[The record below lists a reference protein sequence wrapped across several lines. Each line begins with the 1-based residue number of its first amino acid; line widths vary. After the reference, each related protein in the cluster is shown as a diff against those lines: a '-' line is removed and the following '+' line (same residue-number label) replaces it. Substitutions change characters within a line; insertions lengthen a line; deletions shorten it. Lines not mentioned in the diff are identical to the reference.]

1 MTEKTTV
8 YLDTADQRR
17 LRALAAA
24 QGRSTAQLIREAMA
38 EYIERHAP
46 LRRPASIGAA
56 RSGMRDLAERAEEL
70 LQGFGES

>member
-24 QGRSTAQLIREAMA
+24 QGRPAAELIREAIA
-38 EYIERHAP
+38 EYVERHVP
-46 LRRPASIGAA
+46 QGRPASIGAA
-56 RSGMRDLAERAEEL
+56 HSGRSDLWDNEEEL
-70 LQGFGES
+70 LKGFGEE